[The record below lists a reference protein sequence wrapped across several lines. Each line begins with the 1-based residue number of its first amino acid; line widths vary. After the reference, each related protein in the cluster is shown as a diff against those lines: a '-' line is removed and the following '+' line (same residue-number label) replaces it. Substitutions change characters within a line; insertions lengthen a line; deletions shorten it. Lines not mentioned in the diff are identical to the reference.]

1 MHVAEQLQAFWQL
14 ISSHHSVRLL
24 DHVWSQIDKLV
35 AKLLCNVSYFADG
48 TLGGVEIGTEIVP
61 VQHVFGLWSQLVITL
76 TREAKHGLIAIVSI
90 RWLELA
96 DIVDVLLGI
105 FS

>member
-1 MHVAEQLQAFWQL
+1 MAKQFQAFGQL
-14 ISSHHSVRLL
+14 ISRHHSVRLL
-24 DHVWSQIDKLV
+24 NHVWSQIDKLV
-35 AKLLCNVSYFADG
+35 AKLLSNVSYFADR

-61 VQHVFGLWSQLVITL
+61 VQHVFGLWSQFVVTL
-76 TREAKHGLIAIVSI
+76 SRKAKHGLIAIVSI